1 MDNYSFNTAQNVDL
15 ISEKAGV
22 GERFLAYLV
31 DYILLAALAVLISYS
46 YQWSNIN
53 NYIIWVIYGIIFFF
67 YHFFTEVFMNGQS
80 IGKKLVRIRVINQT
94 GEPASLWQYFL
105 RALLRPIDSI
115 LGLGLVVMI
124 VSKKGQRIGD
134 ITAGTMVIRIQETVT
149 LQQTVFTQ
157 IDPEYKPVFGKA
169 KISRLQST
177 DIELIKTVTQTARRK
192 MRYNNVGLLYS
203 KVTEITGIETTMIPI
218 EFLETVVKD
227 FNYYQV

>member
-1 MDNYSFNTAQNVDL
+1 MAS
-15 ISEKAGV
+15 S
-22 GERFLAYLV
+22 
-31 DYILLAALAVLISYS
+31 
-46 YQWSNIN
+46 
-53 NYIIWVIYGIIFFF
+53 FF

-80 IGKKLVRIRVINQT
+80 IGKKLVRIRVIKPNRRT
-94 GEPASLWQYFL
+94 GQPLAIFPQGFAAAH
-105 RALLRPIDSI
+105 RQHPRTGTGCDDRF
-115 LGLGLVVMI
+115 
-124 VSKKGQRIGD
+124 KKGQRIGD

-203 KVTEITGIETTMIPI
+203 KVTEITGIETTMIPHRI
-218 EFLETVVKD
+218 PRNSGEGF
-227 FNYYQV
+227 

>member
-1 MDNYSFNTAQNVDL
+1 
-15 ISEKAGV
+15 
-22 GERFLAYLV
+22 
-31 DYILLAALAVLISYS
+31 
-46 YQWSNIN
+46 
-53 NYIIWVIYGIIFFF
+53 
-67 YHFFTEVFMNGQS
+67 MNGQS